1 VTRGPLSL
9 DASRSR
15 ARPKALVY
23 AARFYAACLDG
34 LRRAANLA
42 LVALVT
48 VGLISVVVRYVGIF
62 PGSLHWATEFSRFA
76 IIWIVMLGSVLAL
89 HEGAHMAIDVVDLLP
104 RRWRRAVRAAGYLM
118 GVAFL
123 GALAWQGFKLS
134 QATMRQI
141 SPALGLPMGYAYLA
155 IPVGATLMTLQSILL
170 AIMPDVLSA
179 SDESSGAAPDS
190 TF

>member
-1 VTRGPLSL
+1 MTGGPPSRDVPRNGAGSKSL
-9 DASRSR
+9 LHV
-15 ARPKALVY
+15 ARLY
-23 AARFYAACLDG
+23 AVCIDG
-34 LRRAANLA
+34 LRRAANVA
-42 LVALVT
+42 LVALVA
-48 VGLISVVVRYVGIF
+48 VVLIAVVVRYLGIF

-123 GALAWQGFKLS
+123 GVLAWQGFKLS

-170 AIMPDVLSA
+170 ALVPDVLSA
-179 SDESSGAAPDS
+179 RDEPSGASPDS